1 MASEYR
7 LVSYT
12 DGAAT
17 PKAGVLVGERVVPAA
32 TLLQGA
38 DGIDSSSVLGLLR
51 AWDSTHPRLHAA
63 AQKVQPNDGIALA
76 QVKLLANIDLE
87 ISFDLVKLANF
98 AELAIKLNSAFNDI
112 RNLDETATA
121 ARLKELVPA
130 LLEVSNCRDFVTDR
144 GHLFG
149 TGLADDDKRAL
160 IAYLKRL

>member
-7 LVSYT
+7 LVSYAE
-12 DGAAT
+12 GGVA

-32 TLLQGA
+32 TLLPGV
-38 DGIDSSSVLGLLR
+38 DNVL
-51 AWDSTHPRLHAA
+51 RLGPIP
-63 AQKVQPNDGIALA
+63 KGTPVN
-76 QVKLLANIDLE
+76 LLANIDLE

-98 AELAIKLNSAFNDI
+98 AELAIKLNAALNDI

-121 ARLKELVPA
+121 ARLKKLVPD
-130 LLEVSNCRDFVTDR
+130 LLKVSKCRDFVTDR

-149 TGLADDDKRAL
+149 AGLADDDKRAL